1 LYVVDLAGTVV
12 TTAADRAR
20 RTKRLRFDAEALK
33 SETAAIVAALMQE
46 YSHVVDK
53 VDLLVRVANR
63 EISRDA
69 ADDACIEEVSAAL
82 KQVVDVFT
90 AKTKIRLPAFWDLP
104 GMGQVCAAVVR
115 WLYGDDLL
123 SYTDAAFVLFDDAET
138 LRPSTLTQRIRSL
151 IKQGRL
157 TPYIDPRHAQRVLLS
172 EVEQL
177 RLELQAEAQSAPVR
191 DDPD

>member
-90 AKTKIRLPAFWDLP
+90 AKTKVGLPAFWELP
-104 GMGQVCAAVVR
+104 GMGQLCAAVVR

-123 SYTDAAFVLFDDAET
+123 SYTDAAFVLFDDAES
-138 LRPSTLTQRIRSL
+138 LRPSTLIQRIRSL
-151 IKQGRL
+151 IMQGRL
-157 TPYIDPRHAQRVLLS
+157 TPYIDPRQPNPRHAQRVLLA

-177 RLELQAEAQSAPVR
+177 RSELEAEAQSA
-191 DDPD
+191 

>member
-1 LYVVDLAGTVV
+1 M

-90 AKTKIRLPAFWDLP
+90 AKTKIRLPAFWD
-104 GMGQVCAAVVR
+104 R

-157 TPYIDPRHAQRVLLS
+157 TPYTDPRHAQRVLLS

>member
-1 LYVVDLAGTVV
+1 M

-157 TPYIDPRHAQRVLLS
+157 TPYTDPRHAQRVLLS

>member
-1 LYVVDLAGTVV
+1 M

-69 ADDACIEEVSAAL
+69 ADDAGIEEVSAAL

-157 TPYIDPRHAQRVLLS
+157 TPYTDPRHAQRVLLS

>member
-1 LYVVDLAGTVV
+1 M